1 MNKLSYHDASI
12 ATIVDKINELVTYV
26 NKNGD
31 SVKRPMVLYAV
42 ENIKTGAII
51 FNARGSGYQDK
62 DAAIRKCKELGEGAL
77 KQSAEILVQD
87 LKEMF
92 GWNYRVVIGKQEKG
106 AVFLTSMAIILLS
119 SVVLLWVH

>member
-1 MNKLSYHDASI
+1 MLAGGILRYLERTTMNKLSYHDASI

-42 ENIKTGAII
+42 ENIKTVAII

-62 DAAIRKCKELGEGAL
+62 DAAIRKCKELGEGHR
-77 KQSAEILVQD
+77 LVEYKLD
-87 LKEMF
+87 NRDINKDE
-92 GWNYRVVIGKQEKG
+92 
-106 AVFLTSMAIILLS
+106 
-119 SVVLLWVH
+119 